1 MAESLKKQVAK
12 GAVWATLEKFST
24 QAVTFV
30 VGMVL
35 ARLLTPTDYGTVAL
49 LGIFFTIASSLA
61 SCGFGNA
68 LVQRKNAGD
77 LEFNSVF
84 YTTLAVSFVVYAGMF
99 FAAPWI
105 AKFYDTPI
113 LCPLARV
120 SALSFILHGIN
131 SVQGAELA
139 RKMAFDKRFRVGIIV
154 CIVHAVSGISLAFA
168 GFGPWALVY
177 SSLLGTAVSVVAS
190 WTIIAWRPKWMFSF
204 HTVKSLFSYGWKLS
218 LSAMINSVYNELYG
232 LLVGK
237 FYTKADLAFVNK
249 SRSMPK
255 LLMNTANQ
263 TIAGVSFPALAKL
276 QDDKEKFRDAL
287 RRMIQ
292 CSTFVVFPLLTMLS
306 LTARPLTLLLYGS
319 QWEEAIKYVPIGCFA
334 LALGPITSL
343 NCMAISALGRSGVF
357 LVLECVKKGS
367 GLVLMLLS
375 IRYGVMAFVATMAFI
390 QGPFAVLA
398 NTWTN
403 GRLIGYSFR
412 MQMRDLLPSIGL
424 CAAMAAII
432 ALIPILLLP
441 LLSHVPSQNLAYAIE
456 LIVSGLAGFGTYI
469 VLALHFRLR
478 PLREYCNILLPI
490 LQKRLPKLANHIG
503 AVKWERG
510 SNV

>member
-12 GAVWATLEKFST
+12 GAVWAALEKFST
-24 QAVTFV
+24 QVVTFV

-68 LVQRKNAGD
+68 LVQRKNADD

-84 YTTLAVSFVVYAGMF
+84 YTTLAVSFVVYVGMF

-113 LCPLARV
+113 LCPLARI
-120 SALSFILHGIN
+120 SALSIILHGIN
-131 SVQGAELA
+131 SVQAAELA
-139 RKMAFDKRFRVGIIV
+139 RKMAFDKRFRVGIIA
-154 CIVHAVSGISLAFA
+154 CIVQAVSGISFAIA

-177 SSLLGTAVSVVAS
+177 SSLLGSAANVVAS
-190 WTIIAWRPKWMFSF
+190 WTIIAWRPKLMFSF

-218 LSAMINSVYNELYG
+218 LSAMIDNFYNELYG

-255 LLMNTANQ
+255 LLMQTANQ

-276 QDDKEKFRDAL
+276 QDEKEKFRNAL

-306 LTARPLTLLLYGS
+306 LTARPLTILLYGN
-319 QWEEAIKYVPIGCFA
+319 QWEEAIQYVPIGCFA
-334 LALGPITSL
+334 LATGPITSL

-357 LVLECVKKGS
+357 LTLECVKKGM
-367 GLVLMLLS
+367 GLVLMIIS
-375 IRYGVMAFVATMAFI
+375 IRHGVMAFVATMAFV
-390 QGPFAVLA
+390 QSPFAVLL

-412 MQMRDLLPSIGL
+412 LQMRDMIPSIGL
-424 CAAMAAII
+424 CAAMAAVV
-432 ALIPILLLP
+432 ALIRIPLLP
-441 LLSHVPSQNLAYAIE
+441 LISHITSQNLAYAIE
-456 LIVSGLAGFGTYI
+456 MLILSVAGFGTYL
-469 VLALHFRLR
+469 VLAIRFRLR
-478 PLREYCNILLPI
+478 PLLEYAAVLAPTLD
-490 LQKRLPKLANHIG
+490 KRAPALARWVNHRIG
-503 AVKWERG
+503 
-510 SNV
+510 

>member
-12 GAVWATLEKFST
+12 GAVWASLEKFST
-24 QAVTFV
+24 QVVTFV

-35 ARLLTPTDYGTVAL
+35 ARLLTPSDYGTVAL
-49 LGIFFTIASSLA
+49 LGIFFSIASSLA

-68 LVQRKNAGD
+68 LVQRKKAGD

-84 YTTLAVSFVVYAGMF
+84 YTTLAVSFIVYAGMF

-105 AKFYDTPI
+105 AKFYDTPA

-139 RKMAFDKRFRVGIIV
+139 RKMEFDKRFRVGIIV
-154 CIVHAVSGISLAFA
+154 CFVHATAGISLAFA

-177 SSLLGTAVSVVAS
+177 SSLLGATASVIAS
-190 WTIIAWRPKWMFSF
+190 WTIIAWRPKLMYSF
-204 HTVKSLFSYGWKLS
+204 RTVKSLFSYGWKLS
-218 LSAMINSVYNELYG
+218 LSSMINSFYNELYS

-255 LLMNTANQ
+255 MLMNTANQ

-276 QDDKEKFRDAL
+276 QDDKAKFRDAL

-292 CSTFVVFPLLTMLS
+292 CSTFLVFPILTMLS
-306 LTARPLTLLLYGS
+306 LTARPLTLLLYGN
-319 QWEEAIKYVPIGCFA
+319 QWEETVRYVPIGCFA
-334 LALGPITSL
+334 LATGPITYL
-343 NCMAISALGRSGVF
+343 NCMAISALGRSGIY
-357 LVLECVKKGS
+357 LILECVKKGT
-367 GLVLMLLS
+367 GLVLMILS
-375 IRYGVMAFVATMAFI
+375 IRHGVMAFVATMAFV
-390 QGPFAVLA
+390 QSPFTVLA

-403 GRLIGYSFR
+403 GRLIGYSFS
-412 MQMRDLLPSIGL
+412 MQMRDIFPSIGL
-424 CAAMAAII
+424 CLAMSASVAVVRIP
-432 ALIPILLLP
+432 LIPLLT
-441 LLSHVPSQNLAYAIE
+441 HIPSQNLAYAVE
-456 LIVSGLAGFGTYI
+456 LLVLGISGFGTYI
-469 VLALHFRLR
+469 ALAIHYRMR
-478 PLREYCNILLPI
+478 PLQEYANILFPVLN
-490 LQKRLPKLANHIG
+490 KRVPAIARWLNNHIVP
-503 AVKWERG
+503 A
-510 SNV
+510 